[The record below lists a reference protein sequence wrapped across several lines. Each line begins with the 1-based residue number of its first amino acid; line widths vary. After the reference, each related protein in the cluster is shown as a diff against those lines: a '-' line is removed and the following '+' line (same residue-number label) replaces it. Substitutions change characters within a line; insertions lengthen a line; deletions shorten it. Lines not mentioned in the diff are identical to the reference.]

1 MSGAYGNRFLAP
13 GFCWQAE
20 RSVRKIFMDEEQADH
35 YHREHDGAA
44 RGRFLTARPRWE
56 AVLARQA
63 GVLPFDPF
71 RENTFLDVQV
81 DDAWFEKLEL
91 TLAPGADADAI
102 RAALKA
108 AAPEFEGEGD
118 ADFRNP
124 VAAVRWGDTFGLYV
138 GLTAEATAEVAQPL
152 EKRLQSVLDAL
163 WPLAVAKTAELGL
176 TKPVAKRREKQDPV
190 LLFNPWGPL
199 SDERFMR
206 ESCDVGSV
214 DIRIAFIP
222 VGDERYFIGEWF
234 KSCLP

>member
-13 GFCWQAE
+13 GFCWHAG
-20 RSVRKIFMDEEQADH
+20 RTIRKIFHDEEQADH
-35 YHREHDGAA
+35 YHRGHDRAA
-44 RGRFLTARPRWE
+44 RGRFLSARPLWE

-71 RENTFLDVQV
+71 RENTLLDVQV

-108 AAPEFEGEGD
+108 AAPEFTGEGD

-124 VAAVRWGDTFGLYV
+124 IAAVRWGETFGLYV
-138 GLTAEATAEVAQPL
+138 GMTAEATAEVAQPL
-152 EKRLQSVLDAL
+152 ERRLNALLEKL
-163 WPLAVAKTAELGL
+163 WPLAAAKTAELGL
-176 TKPVAKRREKQDPV
+176 KKPVAKKLGQDDPV
-190 LLFNPWGPL
+190 RAFNPWGPL

-206 ESCDVGSV
+206 ESFDVGSV
-214 DIRIAFIP
+214 DIRIAFVP
-222 VGDERYFIGEWF
+222 VRDERYFIGEWF